1 MARYAKGK
9 KAQAISDRS
18 GFKVPYKDLKTTWD
32 GLRVEP
38 QEFEPKHPQLD
49 PPKNVVDAT
58 SLFKPRPDNDP
69 INIRIDLAFNWFN
82 NNLTGTTMNA
92 KAYEKPNVGISGIG
106 GIGKFVLSASETDT
120 VGVAGTGAVA
130 SVGEFGISV
139 SVVET
144 GLAGT
149 GAIGTEAIN
158 LGGWSQNSYGGGS
171 YGDT

>member
-82 NNLTGTTMNA
+82 NNLMEITQIDLN
-92 KAYEKPNVGISGIG
+92 KNLELIEKSDPQY
-106 GIGKFVLSASETDT
+106 
-120 VGVAGTGAVA
+120 
-130 SVGEFGISV
+130 SV
-139 SVVET
+139 
-144 GLAGT
+144 
-149 GAIGTEAIN
+149 
-158 LGGWSQNSYGGGS
+158 
-171 YGDT
+171 